1 MAKKIVSALGKFSN
15 STVTG
20 NDDTYKQKNIAD
32 FTVKKKKEGKYLLAR
47 ILYLVGFFCVFIAF
61 IAILSVAF
69 GDGYYYGILLGLT
82 LSGIGGW
89 MLWFF
94 THRYLEIEYSYA
106 IEGGELI
113 CTEIY
118 GNKSDKLLLR
128 TKMPNV
134 KKVVPYEAPYK
145 AEIDAG
151 TYENKIYMLST
162 PSTDQAYAVVYQTE
176 SGKEGLVLLEACNK
190 TLQAFKYYNS
200 QNTVVKE
207 MKR

>member
-20 NDDTYKQKNIAD
+20 NDDTYKQANIAD
-32 FTVKKKKEGKYLLAR
+32 YTVKKKKEGKYLLAG
-47 ILYLVGFFCVFIAF
+47 ILY
-61 IAILSVAF
+61 
-69 GDGYYYGILLGLT
+69 ILLFILLLAGIIFGMYLAIGWYGLLAGLA

-145 AEIDAG
+145 KEIDAG
-151 TYENKIYMLST
+151 TYEKKIYMLST

-176 SGKEGLVLLEACNK
+176 SGNDGLVLLEACNK
-190 TLQAFKYYNS
+190 TLKAFKYYNN